1 MPIDGIIDGL
11 RRAVLRHCE
20 DKELAD
26 YVSDAIDALEGV
38 DHELD
43 KAYKEGKYVQLR
55 EDFDAVIE
63 NIWPAEGMG
72 V

>member
-11 RRAVLRHCE
+11 RKAILRHYE
-20 DKELAD
+20 DEELAE
-26 YVSDAIDALEGV
+26 YVSDAIDALEDI
-38 DHELD
+38 DHQLD

-63 NIWPAEGMG
+63 NIWPAGGM
-72 V
+72 